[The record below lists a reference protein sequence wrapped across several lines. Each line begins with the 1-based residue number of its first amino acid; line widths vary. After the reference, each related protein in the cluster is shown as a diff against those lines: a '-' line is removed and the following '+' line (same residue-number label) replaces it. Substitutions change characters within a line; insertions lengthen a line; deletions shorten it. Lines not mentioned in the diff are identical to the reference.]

1 MLKRWNDS
9 ELPVKSSYIQN
20 QHRKI
25 LPLKSEKPLEN
36 CQVCSER
43 AQPIIVE
50 TSFEKYKLADLIN
63 FLKEKLMN
71 VEEFSIN
78 HGSKELYHSEE
89 PNLKIMQKSI
99 EELGEKI
106 EM

>member
-1 MLKRWNDS
+1 M
-9 ELPVKSSYIQN
+9 
-20 QHRKI
+20 
-25 LPLKSEKPLEN
+25 
-36 CQVCSER
+36 
-43 AQPIIVE
+43 
-50 TSFEKYKLADLIN
+50 ADLVN